1 MYNFDDLTI
10 FIIRGPLGDA
20 LARQK
25 HSPHRLQPAAAVE
38 DGEEDQVVERKVDL
52 EWEHGGQVVEE
63 EEMGDDGEGDGEVV
77 LKQEVDR
84 HLPMGEESS
93 CEEEGGVG
101 VVAVEEAEDA
111 REKRGGEVESFEDA
125 HIAKEEEEKNIAKEE
140 GGMVCVE
147 EARNWMSY

>member
-1 MYNFDDLTI
+1 MII

-38 DGEEDQVVERKVDL
+38 DEEEDQMVDREVDL
-52 EWEHGGQVVEE
+52 EWEHGRQVVEE

-101 VVAVEEAEDA
+101 VVAVEEVEDA
-111 REKRGGEVESFEDA
+111 REERGSEVESFEYA
-125 HIAKEEEEKNIAKEE
+125 HIVKEEEEKNIAKEE
-140 GGMVCVE
+140 KEGMVCVE
-147 EARNWMSY
+147 EARNWLSY